1 MLRDFDET
9 AQYSWLWSWERL
21 HVGRPCRS
29 LPHVLV
35 PIDERLMEDA
45 LGSRLRVPLSHTDTP
60 HYVLVTYK
68 DEFDRQ

>member
-1 MLRDFDET
+1 M
-9 AQYSWLWSWERL
+9 
-21 HVGRPCRS
+21 GRPCKS

-45 LGSRLRVPLSHTDTP
+45 LWSRLGVPLSHTDTP
-60 HYVLVTYK
+60 YYVLVTYK